1 MSTYAYDHRRVQ
13 TAVIGH
19 ANSDRP
25 VILPMEADE
34 LDLWRKAHPTYT
46 YWCGIQLGGCG
57 GELSGKRYTHKVC
70 HFAHHPS
77 APICH
82 RTANGESS
90 ADHLFIKRGVQHLL
104 DKQQVRGKVQT
115 RNFGTGPGDAV
126 DVDLPG
132 TRRRLRFQ
140 LSALD
145 YRAWRRATDELTE
158 DIADLD
164 WIFGPDTPVTREI
177 AGRHGFCLRV
187 RCETVGGERRV
198 HIGAETHDR
207 AGSIQWTPLEDCVLT
222 PSGLTSPPVETIRLS
237 RPRPRP
243 ASFPLQG
250 GFVFAP
256 VPAADAPPSSP
267 FASENRHLLV
277 ADIRPVDSTVVRALI
292 SLPGDTVPPL
302 SEHVYRVPDHARM
315 LVLED
320 GHGWAVEVDRYVR
333 LNAHD
338 AQRTGLW
345 TPPPGA
351 LVQKESGSVAPQQPA
366 KSTAA
371 DIPETSP
378 AAATTA
384 TQSTPSAQPRP
395 LTRVST
401 VPALRDAL
409 ADIARLRSTT
419 TWEAL
424 ARRLGLNLS
433 VLSEAKRLDLL
444 VDVDS
449 PLSEYV
455 PVLSALIRDGSGG
468 PLPYL
473 GDLLDRLGVPYA
485 KHSSKLKRWA
495 VVETGRAFAAYGQPA
510 RAMGPRLDL
519 TPVHPLRQREAATA
533 GSRLRAPLV
542 PGSTSRRF
550 TVVATRPIAAPAKK
564 RHDERISGLIAELRD
579 LRPKL
584 TKSVRKSAN
593 KAITGAQVWLGDIPV
608 QRVPKRIKAAA
619 QPREHHIRALEAA
632 LKAART
638 DITGA
643 EFLARHQAEQ
653 AAQRPPKQVSAPK
666 QQAPTP
672 PVAPRKEQELLA
684 SELIRAASRGEM
696 ICLLDLPG
704 GRTLPDV
711 TLRRHLTAVDR
722 YPRPEVPLLSALV
735 TAPDGGPTLFFR
747 QILKD
752 LGLAVPHS
760 DEVLMMIWRREQE
773 RAHAAYAN
781 PPRLLPPRLVP
792 AAQESQQPGP
802 RPT

>member
-1 MSTYAYDHRRVQ
+1 MSTYAFDHRRVQ
-13 TAVIGH
+13 TAVTGH
-19 ANSDRP
+19 ANSDHP

-34 LDLWRKAHPTYT
+34 LDLWRIAHPAYT
-46 YWCGIQLGGCG
+46 YWCGTQLGGCG
-57 GELSGKRYTHKVC
+57 GELSDKRYTDKVC

-90 ADHLFIKRGVQHLL
+90 ADHLFIKRGVQRLL

-115 RNFGTGPGDAV
+115 RNLGTGPGDAV

-132 TRRRLRFQ
+132 ARRRLRFQ
-140 LSALD
+140 LSMLD
-145 YRAWRRATDELTE
+145 YRAWRRASDELAE
-158 DIADLD
+158 DVADLD
-164 WIFGPDTPVTREI
+164 WIFAPDTPVTREI

-207 AGSIQWTPLEDCVLT
+207 AGSVQWTPLDDCVLT

-237 RPRPRP
+237 RPRPKP

-256 VPAADAPPSSP
+256 VPDAKTPSTSP
-267 FASENRHLLV
+267 FATEDRHLLL
-277 ADIRPVDSTVVRALI
+277 ADIRPIDSTVVRALI
-292 SLPGDTVPPL
+292 SLPADTEVPPA
-302 SEHVYRVPDHARM
+302 EHVYRVTDQARM
-315 LVLED
+315 LVLEN
-320 GHGWAVEVDRYVR
+320 GGGWAIEANRYVR

-351 LVQKESGSVAPQQPA
+351 LAQQEPGSVAPQQPT

-371 DIPETSP
+371 AIAETSP

-384 TQSTPSAQPRP
+384 TQSAPSAQPRP
-395 LTRVST
+395 LTHIST
-401 VPALRDAL
+401 APALRDAL

-433 VLSEAKRLDLL
+433 ALSEAKRRDLL

-455 PVLSALIRDGSGG
+455 PVLSALIRDGAGG

-473 GDLLDRLGVPYA
+473 GDILDRLGVPYA

-519 TPVHPLRQREAATA
+519 TPAHPLPQGEVAKA
-533 GSRLRAPLV
+533 LRSWRTPQG
-542 PGSTSRRF
+542 PTSTRRPS
-550 TVVATRPIAAPAKK
+550 TVVPSRTTAAPTKK
-564 RHDERISGLIAELRD
+564 RHDDHISGLIAELRG

-584 TKSVRKSAN
+584 SKSVRKRAN
-593 KAITGAQVWLGDIPV
+593 KAITGAQVWLGEV
-608 QRVPKRIKAAA
+608 QVKRVPKRVRAAA

-638 DITGA
+638 DIAGA

-653 AAQRPPKQVSAPK
+653 AAQPSKKVSAPK

-672 PVAPRKEQELLA
+672 TVSPRKEQELLA
-684 SELIRAASRGEM
+684 SELIRVASQGET

-711 TLRRHLTAVDR
+711 TLRRHLTSVDR
-722 YPRPEVPLLSALV
+722 DARPEVPLLSALV
-735 TAPDGGPTLFFR
+735 TAPDGGPTPFFR

-760 DEVLMMIWRREQE
+760 DEVLVMIWRREQE

-781 PPRLLPPRLVP
+781 PRRPLPPRLVP
-792 AAQESQQPGP
+792 TAQGSQQSGP
-802 RPT
+802 SPT

>member
-1 MSTYAYDHRRVQ
+1 MSTYAFDHRRVQ

-19 ANSDRP
+19 ANSDHP

-34 LDLWRKAHPTYT
+34 LDLWRIAHPAYT
-46 YWCGIQLGGCG
+46 YWCGTQLGGCG
-57 GELSGKRYTHKVC
+57 GELSDKRYTHKVC

-90 ADHLFIKRGVQHLL
+90 ADHLFIKRGVQRLL

-115 RNFGTGPGDAV
+115 RNLGTGPGDAV

-132 TRRRLRFQ
+132 ARRRLRFQ
-140 LSALD
+140 LSTLD
-145 YRAWRRATDELTE
+145 YRAWRRATDELAE
-158 DIADLD
+158 DVADLD
-164 WIFGPDTPVTREI
+164 WIFAPDTPVTREI

-198 HIGAETHDR
+198 HIGAETHNR
-207 AGSIQWTPLEDCVLT
+207 AGSIKWTPLDDCVLT

-237 RPRPRP
+237 QPRPKP

-256 VPAADAPPSSP
+256 VPDAKTPSTSP
-267 FASENRHLLV
+267 FVTEDRHLLL

-292 SLPGDTVPPL
+292 SLPADTEAPPAA
-302 SEHVYRVPDHARM
+302 HVYRVTDHARV
-315 LVLED
+315 LVLENGD
-320 GHGWAVEVDRYVR
+320 GWAIEANRYLR

-351 LVQKESGSVAPQQPA
+351 PVQQESGSVAPQQPA
-366 KSTAA
+366 KRSAA
-371 DIPETSP
+371 DIPESSP

-384 TQSTPSAQPRP
+384 AQDAPSAQPRP
-395 LTRVST
+395 LAHVST

-424 ARRLGLNLS
+424 ARRLGLDLS
-433 VLSEAKRLDLL
+433 TLSEAKRCDLL
-444 VDVDS
+444 VEMDS

-455 PVLSALIRDGSGG
+455 PVLSAVLRDGAGG

-473 GDLLDRLGVPYA
+473 GDILDRLGVPYA

-495 VVETGRAFAAYGQPA
+495 AVETARAFAAYGQPT

-519 TPVHPLRQREAATA
+519 TPVHPLRQGEAAMT
-533 GSRLRAPLV
+533 GPRLRTPLV
-542 PGSTSRRF
+542 PASTSRRF
-550 TVVATRPIAAPAKK
+550 TVVPSRQVPAATKK
-564 RHDERISGLIAELRD
+564 RHDDRISGLITELRD

-584 TKSVRKSAN
+584 SKSVRKRAN
-593 KAITGAQVWLGDIPV
+593 KAITGAQVWLGEIPV

-619 QPREHHIRALEAA
+619 QTRDHHIRSLETALR
-632 LKAART
+632 AART
-638 DITGA
+638 DIAGA

-653 AAQRPPKQVSAPK
+653 AAQPPKKASVSK

-672 PVAPRKEQELLA
+672 RVSPRKEQELLA
-684 SELIRAASRGEM
+684 SELARAASRGET

-711 TLRRHLTAVDR
+711 TLCRHLTAVDHEA
-722 YPRPEVPLLSALV
+722 RPEVPLLSALV
-735 TAPDGGPTLFFR
+735 TAPDGGPTVFFR

-773 RAHAAYAN
+773 RAYAAHAS
-781 PPRLLPPRLVP
+781 PPCPLPPRLVP
-792 AAQESQQPGP
+792 RAQGDQQSGP